1 MIDNIIHLILFL
13 FFFTELSGPEIFEK
27 LNKLEKIEKV
37 EKTEKKK
44 YFTEFQEEK
53 SGNTSADNYLKN
65 LGIILL
71 PKKFSNRNIFPKN
84 ERFASLDSF
93 EIISEK
99 EKFKNDYF
107 NRKNKSDNE
116 RDVSDKNV
124 NDSND
129 YNNNINNSCDDNNNN
144 YNDNNNSNSNNIN
157 NSSLNNNNIDNNNS
171 SSTRNSYQRSKHEE
185 KTTYE
190 NINFNH
196 LAIEKEEKQANNI
209 SAVNLIP
216 KNKIDAQA
224 IILLEIKRLS
234 FSLKKLE
241 KNKIKLELKVKFKMN
256 KLMLFCV

>member
-1 MIDNIIHLILFL
+1 M
-13 FFFTELSGPEIFEK
+13 
-27 LNKLEKIEKV
+27 NKLEKT

-44 YFTEFQEEK
+44 YYTEFQEEK
-53 SGNTSADNYLKN
+53 NGNGNGNTSADNYLKN
-65 LGIILL
+65 LGITLL

-84 ERFASLDSF
+84 ERFASIDSF
-93 EIISEK
+93 EK

-107 NRKNKSDNE
+107 NRKNRSDNE
-116 RDVSDKNV
+116 RDLSDKNV

-129 YNNNINNSCDDNNNN
+129 YDNNINTSCDDNNNN
-144 YNDNNNSNSNNIN
+144 YNNNNNNSSSNNIN

-171 SSTRNSYQRSKHEE
+171 SSTRNSYKRSKYEE
-185 KTTYE
+185 KPTSYE
-190 NINFNH
+190 NQNFNH

-241 KNKIKLELKVKFKMN
+241 KDKIKLELKVKFKIN
-256 KLMLFCV
+256 KFILLFC